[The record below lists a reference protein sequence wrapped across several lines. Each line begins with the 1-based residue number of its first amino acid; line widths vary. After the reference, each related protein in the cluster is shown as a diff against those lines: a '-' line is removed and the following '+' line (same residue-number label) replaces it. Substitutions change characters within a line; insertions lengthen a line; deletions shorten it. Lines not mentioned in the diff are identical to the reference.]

1 MGDKM
6 ERKKLLDYL
15 PDFMRQFS
23 EMKEIMETEDTELDD
38 IDISIQKV
46 IDNAF
51 IKDCD
56 EYGIKKYETLLG
68 ISPSSQDTLE
78 SRRSR
83 VFLRWNDAIP
93 YTYRVLIRK
102 LNALC
107 GVNNYTITGD
117 ESAYYLHFESSL
129 GLFGQVKE
137 LEQLLEKILPV
148 NIYYELSN
156 ILECEASNSIK
167 LVGGVC
173 LVTKITVNSNDQ
185 SEADN

>member
-1 MGDKM
+1 MDDKM

-23 EMKEIMETEDTELDD
+23 EMKEITETEDTELDE

-51 IKDCD
+51 IEDCD

-68 ISPSSQDTLE
+68 ISPSSQDTLD

-83 VFLRWNDAIP
+83 VFLRWNDDIP

-117 ESAYYLHFESSL
+117 ESAYYLHFETSL

-156 ILECEASNSIK
+156 SLRLEANNEIK
-167 LVGGVC
+167 LAGSVC
-173 LVTKITVNSNDQ
+173 VVEKVIISSD
-185 SEADN
+185 D